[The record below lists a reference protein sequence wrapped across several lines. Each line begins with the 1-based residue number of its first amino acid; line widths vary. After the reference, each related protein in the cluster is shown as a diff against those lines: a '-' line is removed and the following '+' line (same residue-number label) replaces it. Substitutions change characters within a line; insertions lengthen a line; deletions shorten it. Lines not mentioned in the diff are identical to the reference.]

1 MGTDP
6 SNEIDAL
13 AIKLEHLIAQNEE
26 VLAEYEEEHTS
37 FSESVTS
44 TSTHT
49 EDVDMGEL
57 FS

>member
-13 AIKLEHLIAQNEE
+13 AIKLEYLIAQNEE
-26 VLAEYEEEHTS
+26 VLAEYEEEHTP
-37 FSESVTS
+37 FSESSDSRSSHMETDP
-44 TSTHT
+44 T
-49 EDVDMGEL
+49 EL

>member
-26 VLAEYEEEHTS
+26 VLAKYEEEHTS
-37 FSESVTS
+37 FSDPDSITTQMKEADPT
-44 TSTHT
+44 
-49 EDVDMGEL
+49 EL

>member
-6 SNEIDAL
+6 SHEIDAL

-26 VLAEYEEEHTS
+26 VLAEYEEEHTP
-37 FSESVTS
+37 FSESS
-44 TSTHT
+44 DSGASGI
-49 EDVDMGEL
+49 DAPDASEL